1 MAERLILLPRRT
13 VLKGLAAGAAT
24 AIARPAF
31 AVPDTIK
38 IGLVGPRTG
47 PLALFYEEMSYAIEH
62 FKKSDRKFRFNQRG
76 RPSR

>member
-38 IGLVGPRTG
+38 IGLVGPRQ
-47 PLALFYEEMSYAIEH
+47 
-62 FKKSDRKFRFNQRG
+62 DRSHSSMRKCLTLSSISKERQEVPFQSTA
-76 RPSR
+76 PSIR